1 MIKTITVFGSSGAKE
16 NSGEWKTA
24 YELGRE
30 LGRAGFIIVN
40 GGYAGT
46 MQACAKGAKETGVK
60 TIGITTAEFA
70 NSKANQFIDEE
81 IKTSK
86 WHERLYEL
94 VRRGDGFVVLNGG
107 IGTLVELMVIWEM
120 GNKGFHKK
128 PTVILGNHVRES
140 VEALKRNPEVK
151 IPKYFYM
158 AETPQ
163 AAVEYLKKVLLRG

>member
-1 MIKTITVFGSSGAKE
+1 MTKTITIFGSSGTKE

-30 LGRAGFIIVN
+30 LGRAGFAVIN

-46 MQACAKGAKETGVK
+46 MRAAAKGAKETGAK
-60 TIGITTAEFA
+60 TYGITTAEFA
-70 NSKANQFIDEE
+70 GSKANEFIGEE
-81 IKTSK
+81 FKAPK

-107 IGTLVELMVIWEM
+107 TGTLVELMVVWEM
-120 GNKGFHKK
+120 ANKGFHQK
-128 PTVILGNHVRES
+128 PVVILGNHVRQS
-140 VEALKRNPEVK
+140 VEALKQNPKVK
-151 IPKYFYM
+151 IPKEFYF

-163 AAVEYLKKVLLRG
+163 AAAEHLKKVLHD